1 MAGPPNPHYRYEG
14 EARFGNEGGE
24 MKGKVLIVD
33 DDPKMGK
40 LLKFRLSKEGF
51 ETEYFSSGKEALEK
65 ISQVKPHIIISDIEM
80 PEMNGHEFCDR
91 LRQDPGTA
99 SIPFIFLS
107 AKTDTSDQL
116 EGLRLGADD
125 YVCKP
130 LKMDFLLERMEKV
143 LERAARARS
152 YKSQADFSG
161 NLSQM
166 NLNDVIQ
173 IVESNHKSGEL
184 VFSTAEGKIIGRVLF
199 NKGNLVNAT
208 LEKLSGAEAFFG
220 LMDEEEGLF
229 EFFGRPVNEPE
240 EITITN
246 MAALLQGSRLI
257 DESKSLY
264 RILPNLDV
272 LLKVNSD
279 EISDKVK
286 DRAGEERIN
295 KLFSLIDK
303 HLTARQ
309 IINSG
314 DMSRPRSASILA
326 DLIGSEIVTIEKEK
340 SGKEQKAGEDSKS
353 ALNIEDWLVNV
364 LKSIAE
370 RKLTGILEISGRKH
384 KQAVYFNGG
393 EIVHAYH
400 GKVVSEKALYRIFA
414 EAKGSPKFKVQ
425 PVVINNTIN
434 KPMDTLLEEG
444 NRETALLADLRKA
457 THTNPITVNIKN
469 IGRLSR
475 VESRQGIKD
484 VFALVQQHGNV
495 QEVIDASPLT
505 DLRTYNHLLTMVKLG
520 VIAIDKKKRE

>member
-1 MAGPPNPHYRYEG
+1 MVVPLNPHCRYGG
-14 EARFGNEGGE
+14 ETRFGNEGGE

-65 ISQVKPHIIISDIEM
+65 IGQVKPHIIISDIEM

-91 LRQDPGTA
+91 LRQDPATA

-143 LERAARARS
+143 LERAARAKS

-199 NKGNLVNAT
+199 NKGNLVNAA
-208 LEKLSGAEAFFG
+208 LEKLSGSEAFFG

-264 RILPNLDV
+264 RMLPNLDV
-272 LLKVNSD
+272 RLKVKTD
-279 EISDKVK
+279 EIPDKVK
-286 DRAGEERIN
+286 DRAGEEKIDKIYSLIN
-295 KLFSLIDK
+295 K
-303 HLTARQ
+303 HPTARQ

-314 DMSRPRSASILA
+314 EMSRPRAASILA
-326 DLIGSEIVTIEKEK
+326 DLISSDLVEIESAKSKEK
-340 SGKEQKAGEDSKS
+340 IEETEPKS
-353 ALNIEDWLVNV
+353 IINIEDWLVSV
-364 LKSIAE
+364 LKSISE
-370 RKLTGILEISGRKH
+370 RKLTGVLEISGRKH
-384 KQAVYFNGG
+384 KQAVYFSEGG
-393 EIVHAYH
+393 IVHAYH
-400 GKVVSEKALYRIFA
+400 GKVVSEKALFRIFA
-414 EAKGSPKFKVQ
+414 ETKGSPKFKVQ
-425 PVVINNTIN
+425 PVVIDNTIN
-434 KPMDTLLEEG
+434 KDMDTLIEEG
-444 NRETALLADLRKA
+444 SRETELLSDLRKS

-475 VESRQGIKD
+475 VESRRGIKE

-505 DLRTYNHLLTMVKLG
+505 DLRTYNHLLTLVKLG
-520 VIAIDKKKRE
+520 IIAIDKKKRG